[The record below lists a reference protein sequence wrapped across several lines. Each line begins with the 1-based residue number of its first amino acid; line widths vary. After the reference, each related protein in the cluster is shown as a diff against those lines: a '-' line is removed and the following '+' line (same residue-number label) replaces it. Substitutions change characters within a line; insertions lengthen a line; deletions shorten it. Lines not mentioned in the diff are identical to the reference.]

1 MKKLSEYQDEEAIEV
16 LGDLMEPAMTIFS
29 DKEIAEGLQGKD
41 RMKAVRMILKTYS
54 KEVKEILA
62 ALDRTPVE
70 EYHCNVMTLP
80 TKLLEIMNDK
90 ELMSFF
96 GLAAETDG
104 ETTSGSVMEN
114 TEAVAK

>member
-29 DKEIAEGLQGKD
+29 DKEIVDGLKGAE
-41 RMKAVRMILKTYS
+41 RMKVFHKILKTYPS
-54 KEVKEILA
+54 EVKAILA

-80 TKLLEIMNDK
+80 KKLLDFINDK

-96 GLAAETDG
+96 GLSAETDG
-104 ETTSGSVMEN
+104 ETTSGSVTEN
-114 TEAVAK
+114 IEEVAK